1 MGRVISTKGGDKMN
15 VEDFP
20 KPHIPNK
27 LPLMEI
33 NEFLVQDADTLKNI
47 IQNGRKLSEFIG
59 YLQNLPDPSILI
71 TSLTLQESVLSSR
84 IEGTLATIKDVVN
97 ENITSENIKNDIREI
112 ENYFEAVNYGYR
124 MLRDTNRGISKS
136 LIKELHVI
144 LLENNVRGANKTP
157 GAFKTEQNFILN
169 KELGNFTPLPPILT
183 DEYID
188 NLVEY
193 LNKYDEVSELL
204 QAAIMHV
211 QFELIHPFKD
221 GNGRVGRLLIPLFL
235 FQKKVI
241 PFPIFYIS
249 RYFAENNDNYKMCL
263 FNISQAD
270 TPDKKILAWN
280 EWIKFFFNGISIE
293 SQKHI
298 EVSKSIIELYKE
310 MSSNVSKT
318 EMIPL
323 ITLLFEELKI
333 SPKKAAEKL
342 NISSGSVH
350 RELKKLAEKG
360 YVTRSGSERKT
371 IYIFTKILELVN

>member
-1 MGRVISTKGGDKMN
+1 MN

-27 LPLMEI
+27 LPLMEV